1 MRLTCI
7 LCTLNLII
15 LGICGGVYAFT
26 GFNLL
31 LFLSFYN
38 PTAMRIFLAITSVA
52 ALFVIYALLAF
63 KPFKGLK

>member
-1 MRLTCI
+1 MKYTCYI
-7 LCTLNLII
+7 CVINLVI
-15 LGICGGVYAFT
+15 LGICAAVYAFS

-38 PTAMRIFLAITSVA
+38 AVAYRCFLAICGVS
-52 ALFVIYALLAF
+52 ALFCVYSLIVF